1 MHLRAVRQFADDV
14 VHLKYMYTRRT
25 LCGAMTSKTM
35 AYGGGRYQTMWKVKE
50 VPTCLWCLVQRER
63 EP

>member
-1 MHLRAVRQFADDV
+1 MRLRAVKQFSDDV
-14 VHLKYMYTRRT
+14 VHLKYMYTRAT
-25 LCGAMTSKTM
+25 LCGARTSRTMT
-35 AYGGGRYQTMWKVKE
+35 YGGGVYQTMWKTKE

>member
-1 MHLRAVRQFADDV
+1 MSLRAVRQFRDDV
-14 VHLKYMYTRRT
+14 VHLKYKHTRRT
-25 LCGAMTSKTM
+25 LCGAMTSRSMFPT
-35 AYGGGRYQTMWKVKE
+35 GTYQTMWKVKE

>member
-1 MHLRAVRQFADDV
+1 MPLRAVKQFRDDV

-25 LCGAMTSKTM
+25 LCGAMTSKSM
-35 AYGGGRYQTMWKVKE
+35 LMGGTYQMMWKTKE
-50 VPTCLWCLVQRER
+50 VATCLWCLVQRER